1 MLVGKAR
8 PPMARLAP
16 KGPGEATSGGVG
28 TVADG
33 AVDGG
38 LGEVSGDV
46 SFEQPATSMAT
57 RSRAAE
63 AGGGMSSTVPLVLD
77 RVGCVRIDHVVL
89 GSLDLDATSERFLD
103 EHGLASVPGGLH
115 AAWGTA
121 NRIVP
126 LGDDYVEFLAVVD
139 PAVAEASRFGR
150 FLSQL
155 TAEGD
160 RWFTVCMA
168 DDDIE
173 STAAR
178 LGLEVVPGARVRPD
192 GTEVRWRGAGLEDP
206 KRDPWLPF
214 FIEWHVA
221 PDAYPGRMR
230 AEHRT
235 PATGISWVEIA
246 GDAGRLSGWLGAA
259 IPSLRVADVGDRDPG
274 VRRVCLSTTGGE
286 IVL

>member
-1 MLVGKAR
+1 MK
-8 PPMARLAP
+8 RLAS
-16 KGPGEATSGGVG
+16 KGPGEVTSGGVG

-33 AVDGG
+33 VVDGG
-38 LGEVSGDV
+38 LGEGSGDV
-46 SFEQPATSMAT
+46 PFEQPAASMAT
-57 RSRAAE
+57 TSRAAD
-63 AGGGMSSTVPLVLD
+63 AGGDMSSTVPLVLD
-77 RVGCVRIDHVVL
+77 RVGAVRIDHVVL

-103 EHGLASVPGGLH
+103 EHGLASVPGGQH
-115 AAWGTA
+115 AAWGTS

-126 LGDDYVEFLAVVD
+126 LGEDYLEFLAVVD

-160 RWFTVCMA
+160 RWFTVCLA
-168 DDDIE
+168 DDDIDG
-173 STAAR
+173 TAAR

-192 GTEVRWRGAGLEDP
+192 GSEVRWRGAGLEDA

-230 AEHRT
+230 AEHRI

-246 GDAGRLSGWLGAA
+246 GDEGRLIGWLGVA
-259 IPSLRVADVGDRDPG
+259 IPSLRVADAGDRDPG
-274 VRRVCLSTTGGE
+274 VRRVCLSTLSGE